1 MSARRFMMMICAAWL
16 LSAAPAAAAVS
27 DREPASGA
35 LWLAV
40 IAVASMSWVM
50 ACRRWWLP
58 LLIWGPIAFLASEL
72 IAELGDPVIGPAVRD
87 ELGAGY
93 VLQADLCSALLV
105 VMPLLLANI
114 QLGRH
119 SSRWPGQTER

>member
-1 MSARRFMMMICAAWL
+1 MRARRFMMMIFAAWL
-16 LSAAPAAAAVS
+16 ISAAPAFAGVS
-27 DREPASGA
+27 EREPASGA

-58 LLIWGPIAFLASEL
+58 LLIWGPVAFLASEL
-72 IAELGDPVIGPAVRD
+72 IAELGDPIVGPMVRD

-105 VMPLLLANI
+105 VVPLMFANI
-114 QLGRH
+114 RLGRRG
-119 SSRWPGQTER
+119 SQFPV

>member
-1 MSARRFMMMICAAWL
+1 MGARFMLMILAAWL
-16 LSAAPAAAAVS
+16 VSAAPAAAGVS

-40 IAVASMSWVM
+40 IAVAGMSWVM

-58 LLIWGPIAFLASEL
+58 LLIWGPVAFLASEL
-72 IAELGDPVIGPAVRD
+72 IAELGDPVIGPVVRN

-93 VLQADLCSALLV
+93 ILQADLCSALLV
-105 VMPLLLANI
+105 VVPLMFANI
-114 QLGRH
+114 RLGRRTA
-119 SSRWPGQTER
+119 RWPG

>member
-1 MSARRFMMMICAAWL
+1 MGTRRFMLMILAAWL
-16 LSAAPAAAAVS
+16 VSAAPAAAGVS

-40 IAVASMSWVM
+40 IAVAGMSWVM

-58 LLIWGPIAFLASEL
+58 LLIWVPVAFLASEL

-93 VLQADLCSALLV
+93 ILQADLCSALLV
-105 VMPLLLANI
+105 VVPLMLANI
-114 QLGRH
+114 RLGRR
-119 SSRWPGQTER
+119 SSRWPG

>member
-1 MSARRFMMMICAAWL
+1 MRARRFMMISAAWL
-16 LSAAPAAAAVS
+16 ISAAPAFAGVS
-27 DREPASGA
+27 EREPASGA

-40 IAVASMSWVM
+40 IAVAGMSWVM

-58 LLIWGPIAFLASEL
+58 LLIWAPVAFLASEL
-72 IAELGDPVIGPAVRD
+72 IAELGDPIIGPMVRD

-105 VMPLLLANI
+105 VVPLMLANI
-114 QLGRH
+114 RLGRQALG
-119 SSRWPGQTER
+119 RVG

>member
-1 MSARRFMMMICAAWL
+1 MGTRRFMMILAAWL
-16 LSAAPAAAAVS
+16 ASAAPAFAGVS
-27 DREPASGA
+27 EREPASGA

-40 IAVASMSWVM
+40 IAVAGMSWVM

-58 LLIWGPIAFLASEL
+58 LLIWGPVAFLASEL
-72 IAELGDPVIGPAVRD
+72 IAELGDPIIGPAVRD

-105 VMPLLLANI
+105 VVPLMFANI
-114 QLGRH
+114 RLGRGAA
-119 SSRWPGQTER
+119 RRAG